1 MRHSIPASGLPNN
14 SGKVNNQRVLK
25 THCFFAHI
33 AFTTDA
39 RVHATAK
46 ATTNLLIEIND
57 TALTSGAKGK
67 HFKVSALTKPQKVE
81 LAGGIA
87 RTAARDYLKLERAF
101 RKFPVQR
108 FVDFNL
114 TGTPTYISICPP
126 PTKVL
131 PNGSKIWRLAESE
144 SDKLRTKPL
153 SKESKARIARSR
165 GDRPYV
171 FTLAA
176 PARTKHSKGCPTK
189 LVAASL

>member
-1 MRHSIPASGLPNN
+1 MRHSIHAGGSGDNF
-14 SGKVNNQRVLK
+14 GEVNNQRRLQIMK

-33 AFTTDA
+33 AFATDA
-39 RVHATAK
+39 RVRVAAK
-46 ATTNLLIEIND
+46 ATANLLIEIND
-57 TALTSGAKGK
+57 TAFTSGAKEK
-67 HFKVSALTKPQKVE
+67 HLKVSTLTKPQKVE

-101 RKFPVQR
+101 RRFPVQR

-126 PTKVL
+126 PTRVL

-153 SKESKARIARSR
+153 SVPSEES
-165 GDRPYV
+165 
-171 FTLAA
+171 
-176 PARTKHSKGCPTK
+176 
-189 LVAASL
+189 

>member
-1 MRHSIPASGLPNN
+1 MRHSIHAGGLVGN
-14 SGKVNNQRVLK
+14 SGKADNERLLQIMK

-39 RVHATAK
+39 RVRATAK
-46 ATTNLLIEIND
+46 ATANLLIEINN
-57 TALTSGAKGK
+57 TALTLGGK
-67 HFKVSALTKPQKVE
+67 EKHLKVSTLTKPQKVE

-153 SKESKARIARSR
+153 SKESKARTARSR
-165 GDRPYV
+165 GD
-171 FTLAA
+171 
-176 PARTKHSKGCPTK
+176 
-189 LVAASL
+189 

>member
-1 MRHSIPASGLPNN
+1 MRHSIHAGGLVGN
-14 SGKVNNQRVLK
+14 SGEVANQRLLHMTK

-39 RVHATAK
+39 RVRATAK
-46 ATTNLLIEIND
+46 ATANLLIEIND
-57 TALTSGAKGK
+57 TALTSGAEEK
-67 HFKVSALTKPQKVE
+67 HLKVSTLTKPQKME

-87 RTAARDYLKLERAF
+87 RTAARDYLSLERAF
-101 RKFPVQR
+101 HKFPVQR

-153 SKESKARIARSR
+153 SLKESKARRTRSR
-165 GDRPYV
+165 GDGP
-171 FTLAA
+171 
-176 PARTKHSKGCPTK
+176 
-189 LVAASL
+189 

>member
-1 MRHSIPASGLPNN
+1 MRHSIHAGGLVGN
-14 SGKVNNQRVLK
+14 SGKADNERLLQIMK
-25 THCFFAHI
+25 TYCFFAHI
-33 AFTTDA
+33 AFTTDD
-39 RVHATAK
+39 RVRATAK
-46 ATTNLLIEIND
+46 ATANLLIEIND
-57 TALTSGAKGK
+57 TALTLGGK
-67 HFKVSALTKPQKVE
+67 KKHLNVSTLTKPQQVE

-131 PNGSKIWRLAESE
+131 SNGSKIWRLAQSE

-153 SKESKARIARSR
+153 SKESKARRARNC
-165 GDRPYV
+165 GD
-171 FTLAA
+171 
-176 PARTKHSKGCPTK
+176 
-189 LVAASL
+189 

>member
-1 MRHSIPASGLPNN
+1 MRRYRTRHSIHAGGLVGN
-14 SGKVNNQRVLK
+14 SGEVDNRRLLHMMKP
-25 THCFFAHI
+25 HCFFAHI
-33 AFTTDA
+33 AFNTTDA
-39 RVHATAK
+39 RVRATAK
-46 ATTNLLIEIND
+46 ATANLLIEIND
-57 TALTSGAKGK
+57 TALTSGAKER
-67 HFKVSALTKPQKVE
+67 HLKVSTLTKPQKME

-153 SKESKARIARSR
+153 SFKESKARMARSH
-165 GDRPYV
+165 GD
-171 FTLAA
+171 
-176 PARTKHSKGCPTK
+176 
-189 LVAASL
+189 

>member
-1 MRHSIPASGLPNN
+1 MRYSIHAGGLVGN
-14 SGKVNNQRVLK
+14 SGEVDNQRLLHMMK

-33 AFTTDA
+33 AFTTDGRA
-39 RVHATAK
+39 HATAK
-46 ATTNLLIEIND
+46 ATANLLIEIND
-57 TALTSGAKGK
+57 TALTSGAKEK
-67 HFKVSALTKPQKVE
+67 HLKFSTLTKPQTVE
-81 LAGGIA
+81 LAGRIA
-87 RTAARDYLKLERAF
+87 RTAARDYLKSEHVF

-153 SKESKARIARSR
+153 SVPFKESKARIARSR
-165 GDRPYV
+165 GDG
-171 FTLAA
+171 
-176 PARTKHSKGCPTK
+176 S
-189 LVAASL
+189 

>member
-1 MRHSIPASGLPNN
+1 MRHSIHAGGLVGN
-14 SGKVNNQRVLK
+14 SDNERLLQIRK

-33 AFTTDA
+33 AFATDA
-39 RVHATAK
+39 RMRATAK
-46 ATTNLLIEIND
+46 ATANLLIEVNE
-57 TALTSGAKGK
+57 TALTSGAKEK
-67 HFKVSALTKPQKVE
+67 HLKVSTLTKPQKVK
-81 LAGGIA
+81 LAGGVA
-87 RTAARDYLKLERAF
+87 RTAVRDYLKLERAF

-131 PNGSKIWRLAESE
+131 PNGSKIWRLAERE

-165 GDRPYV
+165 GD
-171 FTLAA
+171 
-176 PARTKHSKGCPTK
+176 
-189 LVAASL
+189 

>member
-1 MRHSIPASGLPNN
+1 MRATIPYAPFDTCRWIGPQFRRSRLLHMMKP
-14 SGKVNNQRVLK
+14 L
-25 THCFFAHI
+25 CFFAHI

-39 RVHATAK
+39 RLRATAK
-46 ATTNLLIEIND
+46 ATANLLIEIND
-57 TALTSGAKGK
+57 TALTSGAKK
-67 HFKVSALTKPQKVE
+67 NRLKVSTLTKPQTVE

-87 RTAARDYLKLERAF
+87 RTAARDYLKLERTF

-153 SKESKARIARSR
+153 SFKESKARRTRSR
-165 GDRPYV
+165 GD
-171 FTLAA
+171 
-176 PARTKHSKGCPTK
+176 
-189 LVAASL
+189 